1 MLNDSHPAVCSVSS
15 AGGSPAGCCS
25 ETLPQFPAAATAA
38 FDSDRDSANA
48 CIQSAAELLQIS
60 GNRKGHRRHASAALR
75 GGLAPW
81 QTKRVA
87 DYIDANINSNFRV
100 VDLAAVVRL
109 SATHFFR
116 SFRKS
121 FGETPR
127 AYVTR
132 QRMRRAQI
140 MMLRSRE
147 PLAQIAL
154 ECGMC
159 DQAHFNRVF
168 RKVIG
173 INPSVWRRQFC
184 TQHTT

>member
-1 MLNDSHPAVCSVSS
+1 MLNDS
-15 AGGSPAGCCS
+15 
-25 ETLPQFPAAATAA
+25 
-38 FDSDRDSANA
+38 
-48 CIQSAAELLQIS
+48 AEQVQVS
-60 GNRKGHRRHASAALR
+60 GNRTGRRRNESTALG

-87 DYIDANINSNFRV
+87 AYIEANIDSNFRV
-100 VDLAAVVRL
+100 VHLAAVLRL

-121 FGETPR
+121 FGETPL

-132 QRMRRAQI
+132 QRMRRAQL
-140 MMLRSRE
+140 MMLSSQE
-147 PLAQIAL
+147 PLSQIAL

-173 INPSVWRRQFC
+173 INPSVWRRSMPRSNSEP
-184 TQHTT
+184 TPEHTT